1 MYNFYILDLF
11 FVVVVVVFLSRQWVL
26 NINYTNHP
34 GGNPVHK
41 QLHKTVKFDVYI
53 QIG

>member
-26 NINYTNHP
+26 NINYTNQP
-34 GGNPVHK
+34 GEK
-41 QLHKTVKFDVYI
+41 SCE
-53 QIG
+53 